1 MEEHAADSLLDT
13 PVQPLTDEEVAN
25 DVEESK
31 EPQLHVFRANA
42 VNDFYFNL
50 YKRDIKCVH
59 VDVQLCK
66 DNKVVVHPGNVSQK
80 RLKQL
85 RNTIKGFI
93 TLEELLKHTPDG
105 MEVIVDIK
113 KHDDRDFMYRVIRT
127 CEQFKGKKYTYMTKD
142 KKYCKQINCMRR
154 KCLHHHTSVD
164 TFDEMFSKIC
174 VHKDL
179 LEVAELDGFEEVYVD
194 GVHKDEYDALKEK
207 HPNIRGWIVDLE
219 DVRPENELVVPEPVQ
234 PTAKLDENGEPI
246 RKKKEK
252 KKKEPK
258 PQNVVLNT
266 GPSVADALQR
276 LTQNKPLT
284 HRRAPPKKF
293 VPTNDEMPPP
303 PQRPSF
309 HDAFYQQRNVYYPPS
324 RESHHHRHV
333 PPHFAPPPPPLPPP
347 HSQVPPHAHS
357 QQDLTQP
364 NSVQVST
371 GMGVYNIPEKF
382 MDLPFD
388 KFRKKAKYDKHLRG
402 FMKDLRK
409 QGKV

>member
-1 MEEHAADSLLDT
+1 MQQESDYHCISRGGDDDLEETCSNGGDLDA
-13 PVQPLTDEEVAN
+13 PVEPLSDEQ
-25 DVEESK
+25 VEESPT
-31 EPQLHVFRANA
+31 EPQMFVFRSNA
-42 VNDFYFNL
+42 VTDFYFNL

-105 MEVIVDIK
+105 MEVIIDIK
-113 KHDDRDFMYRVIRT
+113 KYDDRDFMYRVIRT
-127 CEQFKGKKYTYMTKD
+127 CEQFKGKTYTYMTKD

-154 KCLHHHTSVD
+154 KCLHHHTSVE

-174 VHKDL
+174 IHKEL
-179 LEVAELDGFEEVYVD
+179 LGAPELAGFEEVYVD
-194 GVHKDEYDALKEK
+194 GVQKDEYEALREQY
-207 HPNIRGWIVDLE
+207 PNVRGWIVDLE

-258 PQNVVLNT
+258 PQNRVENT
-266 GPSVADALQR
+266 GPSVAVALQR
-276 LTQNKPLT
+276 LVQNKPLT
-284 HRRAPPKKF
+284 HRRAPPKNIHHQPVVSNPGF
-293 VPTNDEMPPP
+293 FP
-303 PQRPSF
+303 PSF
-309 HDAFYQQRNVYYPPS
+309 HDAFYQQRDVYYPP
-324 RESHHHRHV
+324 
-333 PPHFAPPPPPLPPP
+333 PPPPPPTRSFHPHTLHTPPP
-347 HSQVPPHAHS
+347 PCDPS
-357 QQDLTQP
+357 P

-371 GMGVYNIPEKF
+371 GTGVYNIPEKM